1 MIKTITVTKTDYLN
15 FTNYAFKRLCAPQP
29 KSGAGLIKN
38 MIIWCI
44 AAIAFMLIFQIDSI
58 SLSSFHWPSAAIAAL
73 PFVVFI
79 VAYSS
84 NMRKLRQLNTPNENG
99 LMLGEKTIEFG
110 TDGITEINPL
120 GKCFYKWESVESL
133 EDNNGDLYIFLDK
146 LLALIIP
153 ASSFSSDIEK
163 AKLQSLVKKY
173 V

>member
-15 FTNYAFKRLCAPQP
+15 FTNYAFKRLCAPLP
-29 KSGAGLIKN
+29 KGGAGFMKN

-44 AAIAFMLIFQIDSI
+44 SAIAFMFVFQIDSL
-58 SLSSFHWPSAAIAAL
+58 SLSGFHWPSAAIAAL

-84 NMRKLRQLNTPNENG
+84 NMRKLRQSSTPNENG

-120 GKCFYKWESVESL
+120 GKCFYKWESVESV

-153 ASSFSSDIEK
+153 ASSFSSDTEK
-163 AKLQSLVKKY
+163 AELQSIVKKH

>member
-15 FTNYAFKRLCAPQP
+15 FTNYAFNRLCESQP
-29 KSGAGLIKN
+29 KGAVEFIKN
-38 MIIWCI
+38 VILWCI
-44 AAIAFMLIFQIDSI
+44 AAIAFMFVFQIDSI
-58 SLSSFHWPSAAIAAL
+58 SLSSFHWPSAAITAL

-84 NMRKLRQLNTPNENG
+84 NMRKLRQSSIPNENG
-99 LMLGEKTIEFG
+99 LMLGEKTIEFSA
-110 TDGITEINPL
+110 DGITEKTQC
-120 GKCFYKWESVESL
+120 GSFFYKWESVGSV

-153 ASSFSSDIEK
+153 SASFSSDIEK
-163 AKLQSLVKKY
+163 AEFQALVKKY

>member
-1 MIKTITVTKTDYLN
+1 MIKTIRVTEKDYLN
-15 FTNYAFKRLCAPQP
+15 FTNYAFKRLCTPQP
-29 KSGAGLIKN
+29 KGGKVFIKN

-44 AAIAFMLIFQIDSI
+44 STIAFMFVFQIDSI

-84 NMRKLRQLNTPNENG
+84 NMRKLRQSSTPNENG
-99 LMLGEKTIEFG
+99 LMLGEKSIEFG
-110 TDGITEINPL
+110 ADGITEINPL
-120 GKCFYKWESVESL
+120 GSCFYKWEGVESV

-163 AKLQSLVKKY
+163 AELQSIVKKY

>member
-1 MIKTITVTKTDYLN
+1 MIKTVTVTKTDYVN
-15 FTNYAFKRLCAPQP
+15 FTNYAFKRLSASQP
-29 KSGAGLIKN
+29 KGGTGFIKN

-44 AAIAFMLIFQIDSI
+44 SAIAFMFVFQMDSI

-79 VAYSS
+79 AAYAI
-84 NMRKLRQLNTPNENG
+84 NMRELRQLSTPKENA
-99 LMLGEKTIEFG
+99 LMLGEKTIELAPA
-110 TDGITEINPL
+110 GITEINP
-120 GKCFYKWESVESL
+120 GGSCFYKWNSVESV

-146 LLALIIP
+146 LLAVIIP

-163 AKLQSLVKKY
+163 ADLQSIVKKY

>member
-1 MIKTITVTKTDYLN
+1 MIKTITVTKTDYLK
-15 FTNYAFKRLCAPQP
+15 FTDYAFRRLRTPQP
-29 KSGAGLIKN
+29 KAGADFIKN

-44 AAIAFMLIFQIDSI
+44 AAIAFLFVFQIDSL

-84 NMRKLRQLNTPNENG
+84 NMRKLRQSSTPNENG

-120 GKCFYKWESVESL
+120 GNCFYKWESVKSV
-133 EDNNGDLYIFLDK
+133 EDNHGDLYIFLDK

-163 AKLQSLVKKY
+163 AELQSIVKKY

>member
-15 FTNYAFKRLCAPQP
+15 FTNYAFKRLCTPQP
-29 KSGAGLIKN
+29 KGGIGFIKN
-38 MIIWCI
+38 MIIWCVLT
-44 AAIAFMLIFQIDSI
+44 IAFMFVFQIDSI

-79 VAYSS
+79 VAYYI
-84 NMRKLRQLNTPNENG
+84 NMRKLRQSSIPHENG
-99 LMLGEKTIEFG
+99 LMLGEKTIEFA
-110 TDGITEINPL
+110 TAGITEINPL
-120 GKCFYKWESVESL
+120 GRCFYKWESVESV
-133 EDNNGDLYIFLDK
+133 EDNSGDLYIFLDK

-163 AKLQSLVKKY
+163 AELQSILKKY